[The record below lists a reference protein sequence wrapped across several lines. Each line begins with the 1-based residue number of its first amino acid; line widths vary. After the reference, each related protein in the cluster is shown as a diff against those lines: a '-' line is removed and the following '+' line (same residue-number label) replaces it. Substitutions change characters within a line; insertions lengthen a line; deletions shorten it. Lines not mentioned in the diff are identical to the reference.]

1 MLGELCCIWSGA
13 ETPGRRILTH
23 CSGGIEKSDSGLIG
37 VWPGCYW
44 ARPDPALSDL
54 GVSIAAGRLNQR
66 QLRPVRPSYTVP
78 LLDRHPATVETPGHS
93 VECLVADGAVAAGA
107 TTSRV
112 LMIAVRRPG
121 ISRFAHFVENVKKS
135 VAVFKGIPDGPGAIG
150 VLNNPTGRCRPE
162 GVFDKH
168 AVGGHLSNLALM
180 RTGGGAV
187 A

>member
-1 MLGELCCIWSGA
+1 MTAGSPIV
-13 ETPGRRILTH
+13 ETPGR
-23 CSGGIEKSDSGLIG
+23 
-37 VWPGCYW
+37 
-44 ARPDPALSDL
+44 
-54 GVSIAAGRLNQR
+54 
-66 QLRPVRPSYTVP
+66 
-78 LLDRHPATVETPGHS
+78 S
-93 VECLVADGAVAAGA
+93 VECLVADGSVAAGA

-121 ISRFAHFVENVKKS
+121 ISGFAHFVENVKKS
-135 VAVFKGIPDGPGAIG
+135 LAVFQSIPDGPGAIG

-180 RTGGGAV
+180 RTGAGAV